1 MLEFQYE
8 TAKHVLF
15 GDSCRDHMGDKY
27 FYFRYFSYK
36 VVLDV
41 DRSRFVSRSRGLRP
55 GGGKNF
61 VVDRFK
67 AFRAGCA
74 ARGYY
79 ACFKKIRLE
88 YRVQSE
94 VRSQT
99 TEIRFEEI
107 QCRSDFWHLL
117 SDFHLC
123 PFNDYG
129 SGVPVKRIFS
139 GVALALLPVILFL
152 CSCSRPK
159 SPLDASTIILW
170 EQEDAQ
176 VAPYIDS
183 VLAAFK
189 KLPENKAIRVVRT
202 HYQTEDLRS
211 QFQSASL
218 AGVAPDLIMCP
229 SDTAGLFAVSGFI
242 RPVDGLIDASKYNK
256 TVIQAITLDGKIW
269 GVPVSNG
276 NHLMLFFNRKY
287 SKTAPKDTDELFKF
301 CAAEA
306 KAYKLDFCMAFDMG
320 EPFWLMPW
328 LAAFGGWPI
337 DNKTPAL
344 DTPAMRSAINFYLD
358 LKYNRKY
365 APPECDYNCMDSLFK
380 EGKTAFIIN
389 GDWAISGYQ
398 QYFKKDLG
406 LGLMPK
412 VSSTG
417 LWPAPMVSGKYFM
430 ISSGVKPEKLAVL
443 QRFME
448 FYTNRDN
455 QIRQFKELQR
465 LPALAEAFRAPEITG
480 AEIARVSME
489 QISKGRPMSMATEMR
504 AIWDSARNYLGL
516 ATSRKLSVED
526 ATRKMQENAAQKI
539 SEMNR

>member
-1 MLEFQYE
+1 MGLNLKNLIKG
-8 TAKHVLF
+8 AALGLF
-15 GDSCRDHMGDKY
+15 
-27 FYFRYFSYK
+27 
-36 VVLDV
+36 
-41 DRSRFVSRSRGLRP
+41 P
-55 GGGKNF
+55 
-61 VVDRFK
+61 
-67 AFRAGCA
+67 
-74 ARGYY
+74 
-79 ACFKKIRLE
+79 
-88 YRVQSE
+88 
-94 VRSQT
+94 
-99 TEIRFEEI
+99 
-107 QCRSDFWHLL
+107 
-117 SDFHLC
+117 
-123 PFNDYG
+123 
-129 SGVPVKRIFS
+129 
-139 GVALALLPVILFL
+139 ALLFL
-152 CSCSRPK
+152 TSCSRPK
-159 SPLDASTIILW
+159 SPLDASTIIVW

-183 VLAAFK
+183 VFSAFK
-189 KLPENKAIRVVRT
+189 RLPESKDIRIIRT
-202 HYQTEDLRS
+202 HYQTEDLRQ
-211 QFQSASL
+211 QFQAASL

-256 TVIQAITLDGKIW
+256 AVLQAITLDGHIW

-276 NHLMLFFNRKY
+276 NHLMMFFNKKY
-287 SKTAPKDTDELFKF
+287 VKTAPKNTDELFKF
-301 CAAEA
+301 CANEA

-337 DNKTPAL
+337 DNKTPTL

-358 LKYNRKY
+358 LKFNKKY

-389 GDWAISGYQ
+389 GDWSISGYQ
-398 QYFKKDLG
+398 QHFKRDFG
-406 LGLMPK
+406 LALIPK
-412 VSSTG
+412 LSQTG

-430 ISSGVKPEKLAVL
+430 VSSGVKPEKLEMIKRL
-443 QRFME
+443 MD
-448 FYTNRDN
+448 FYTTSDN

-465 LPALAEAFRAPEITG
+465 LPALAEASKAPEITG
-480 AEIARVSME
+480 TEVSRVSMD

-526 ATRKMQENAAQKI
+526 ATRKMQQNADLKI